1 MRTIVVG
8 SRQSALALTQTG
20 QVIDD
25 LKRLAK
31 EHGLDYDF
39 TVKNRHEGR
48 PHTGCYPLQGR
59 RQRIVCQRN
68 RAGDDGRRD

>member
-39 TVKNRHEGR
+39 TVKKSS
-48 PHTGCYPLQGR
+48 R
-59 RQRIVCQRN
+59 RATAYWMLPSPR
-68 RAGDDGRRD
+68 